1 SALTEE
7 KSTLKFHKMMVEEAL
22 EDVTTTEEEEIVETE
37 AKEENASLIQEDH
50 QAEVAFHLTDQ
61 IDHLQEEVLVRQEE
75 NLQEEAA
82 HQEVLHLQEV
92 VHQTVLQDVLQED
105 NIKTKIGKY

>member
-1 SALTEE
+1 M
-7 KSTLKFHKMMVEEAL
+7 LKFHKMMVEEAQ
-22 EDVTTTEEEEIVETE
+22 EDVTTTEEVEIVTE
-37 AKEENASLIQEDH
+37 EKEENASLIQEDH

-75 NLQEEAA
+75 NLQEEA

-92 VHQTVLQDVLQED
+92 VHLTVLQDVLQED

>member
-1 SALTEE
+1 M
-7 KSTLKFHKMMVEEAL
+7 LKFHKMMVEEAL
-22 EDVTTTEEEEIVETE
+22 EDVTTTEEEGNVTE